1 MSTKANASMEALA
14 IIQGATNL
22 LELSSLAF
30 KLCRRFKDAPKDL
43 ELVGKH
49 LNWLAAEI
57 HILVELQETPLEGI
71 FQTKETHMLFCET
84 LLHANR
90 TLASVH
96 DAITEYTQ
104 KNTIRTKLQ
113 WVMLGKA
120 KVEQLMAELTHV
132 ERALKFMV
140 TVLLWLVSFRE

>member
-1 MSTKANASMEALA
+1 MEALA

-57 HILVELQETPLEGI
+57 HILVELQENPLEGI
-71 FQTKETHMLFCET
+71 FKAKETHMLFCET
-84 LLHANR
+84 LLEAKR

-96 DAITEYTQ
+96 DAITEYAR
-104 KNTIRTKLQ
+104 KNSIGTKLQ
-113 WVMLGKA
+113 WAMLGKET
-120 KVEQLMAELTHV
+120 VEQLMAELTHV
-132 ERALKFMV
+132 ERVLKFMV
-140 TVLLWLVSFRE
+140 TILL